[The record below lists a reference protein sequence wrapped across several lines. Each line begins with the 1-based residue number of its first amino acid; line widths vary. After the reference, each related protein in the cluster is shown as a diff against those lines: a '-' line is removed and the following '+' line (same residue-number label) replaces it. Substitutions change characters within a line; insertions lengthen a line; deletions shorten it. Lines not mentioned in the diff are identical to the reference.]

1 MIELTCVSRYFGRFK
16 ALDDISLTVPKGQVL
31 GLLGPNGAGKTTTM
45 RLMAGFLA
53 PSGGSVRICGYDTV
67 TQAREV
73 KKRIGYMP
81 EGMPGFF
88 NMNVYDYLEFIAQAK
103 GLTGNALRNELET
116 VFEQADLTDIL
127 YRPADTLSKGQKRRV
142 ALAAAI
148 TGNPDVILL
157 DEPTEG
163 LDPNQ
168 KQRVRRLIHRIKEN
182 KAIIV
187 STHILEEIEALC
199 SRAVIIDK
207 GKIVLDDVPR
217 EFAALSDK
225 HKNIAVLIPEFHE
238 KKARLVFEEMTQV
251 SIAQETKEK
260 DGAVL
265 FSLTPNAGES
275 TLPDVVDA
283 LNRQNIKISDLY
295 VEKGKLEDVFFAFTA
310 DKED

>member
-1 MIELTCVSRYFGRFK
+1 MIELTSVSRYFGRFK

-53 PSGGSVRICGYDTV
+53 PSGGSVHICGYDTV

>member
-1 MIELTCVSRYFGRFK
+1 
-16 ALDDISLTVPKGQVL
+16 
-31 GLLGPNGAGKTTTM
+31 M